1 MPAAAVGYSDYTVS
15 PVPEVV
21 REYIVELIGAMEDN
35 DLPAMRRLYYGKW
48 TELTKMFYNESE
60 WPEVE
65 NVLHLVENSPRA
77 HIFSL
82 CYKELY
88 FRHINVHGSPHLHH
102 RLASWKNYCALF
114 EAFLDEGVTGEMEL
128 PLEWVNDMLD
138 EFLYQFQDFSQYR
151 AKVHKRIQDDI
162 QFLEANPE
170 MWRVQTVLGYLNS
183 FVAKSGVSDALRSLR
198 LSSKMDDS
206 GDVRLPALFSFGFSS
221 LVGLCR
227 IQCLLADYRLAVKSL
242 APVDID
248 DKRGIFTVVTAC
260 HITLFY
266 YLGFSYMMMGRYA
279 DALNVFSAI
288 LISLRTSKGRT
299 DSFADDSIMSK
310 YGKICALAAI
320 SYSLTPGY
328 RLDETVKLVLMD
340 KYSEKINF
348 MANGARGAFQELFG
362 FSAPKFISPAT
373 PNYAAA
379 NATQRPAQLQQKWF
393 LAEIDRLITIPA
405 ITSYIK
411 MYKSISMAKLSKF
424 CGVSEEELRGN
435 LIATKNMTT
444 QMVHPGDASEVLSA
458 VPSSVSNVNFY
469 IVDDMVHITE
479 TERRQKYAQYFLD
492 SALKMNRMARD
503 VSTFANR
510 GGQRRYR
517 HHHHNNN
524 NNSSSG
530 NRKQKD
536 QKKY

>member
-1 MPAAAVGYSDYTVS
+1 
-15 PVPEVV
+15 
-21 REYIVELIGAMEDN
+21 
-35 DLPAMRRLYYGKW
+35 
-48 TELTKMFYNESE
+48 
-60 WPEVE
+60 
-65 NVLHLVENSPRA
+65 
-77 HIFSL
+77 
-82 CYKELY
+82 
-88 FRHINVHGSPHLHH
+88 
-102 RLASWKNYCALF
+102 
-114 EAFLDEGVTGEMEL
+114 MEL

-206 GDVRLPALFSFGFSS
+206 GDVRLPALFSFGFFS

-348 MANGARGAFQELFG
+348 MANGARGAFQELWLFC
-362 FSAPKFISPAT
+362 AQVYLARHAKLCRRKR
-373 PNYAAA
+373 YAASSA
-379 NATQRPAQLQQKWF
+379 AAAKAVSRRNRPP
-393 LAEIDRLITIPA
+393 ITIPA

-458 VPSSVSNVNFY
+458 VSAPSATSTFTSSTIWF
-469 IVDDMVHITE
+469 ITE
-479 TERRQKYAQYFLD
+479 TERRQKYAQYFQT
-492 SALKMNRMARD
+492 AR
-503 VSTFANR
+503 SR
-510 GGQRRYR
+510 
-517 HHHHNNN
+517 
-524 NNSSSG
+524 
-530 NRKQKD
+530 
-536 QKKY
+536 